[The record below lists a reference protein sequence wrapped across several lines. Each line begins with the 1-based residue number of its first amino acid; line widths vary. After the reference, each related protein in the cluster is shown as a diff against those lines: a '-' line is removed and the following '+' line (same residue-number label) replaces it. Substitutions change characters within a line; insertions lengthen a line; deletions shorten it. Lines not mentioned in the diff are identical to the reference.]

1 MPQGMRY
8 EEKREVGFPEQG
20 AARSGR
26 WTSIESEA
34 GQRSDGAKTFLC
46 EPRIN
51 ARVRGCRVRGCT
63 GLSLSGAEH
72 RAATL
77 SNAVGLRYRARLLK
91 NLLFAGNQPA
101 KM

>member
-1 MPQGMRY
+1 M
-8 EEKREVGFPEQG
+8 GFLEQG

-34 GQRSDGAKTFLC
+34 GQRSDDTKTFLC
-46 EPRIN
+46 EPRTN
-51 ARVRGCRVRGCT
+51 AAASGCT
-63 GLSLSGAEH
+63 PLSLSGAAH

-77 SNAVGLRYRARLLK
+77 FNGNGLRYRARLLK
-91 NLLFAGNQPA
+91 NLLIAGNQPA

>member
-1 MPQGMRY
+1 MRH

-51 ARVRGCRVRGCT
+51 VRVRGCT
-63 GLSLSGAEH
+63 GLSLSEAAH

-91 NLLFAGNQPA
+91 NLPFAGNQPA